1 MTGDEVNAVQRYLS
15 DLART
20 HGLPQ
25 KALVIH
31 QFRDDMILQ
40 PERITP
46 IPGVDLVI
54 DMDGWGGP
62 EAKLGGY
69 ERYALASYAPLSA
82 LKLFYRWDQ
91 PLMTPATLQGLAT
104 PPRLIIYQ

>member
-1 MTGDEVNAVQRYLS
+1 
-15 DLART
+15 
-20 HGLPQ
+20 
-25 KALVIH
+25 
-31 QFRDDMILQ
+31 MILQ

-46 IPGVDLVI
+46 MPGVDLAI

-69 ERYALASYAPLSA
+69 ERFALAPYASRSA
-82 LKLFYRWDQ
+82 IKLLYRWDQ
-91 PLMTPATLQGLAT
+91 PLMTPATLQQLAT